1 MSGTSTELD
10 VVSPTEPPLKKT
22 CCAIQN
28 TNGSQLGKEPS
39 DNIENPNE
47 EPLVDD
53 RFNLS
58 KFKMTLIII
67 NVTSVEFLRSVV
79 EGMVVVQLPTIAADI
94 NLERGLSLW
103 YVLSSMFCFNICI
116 CQRNEVA
123 RHN

>member
-10 VVSPTEPPLKKT
+10 VVSSSEPPLKKT
-22 CCAIQN
+22 YSTIQN
-28 TNGSQLGKEPS
+28 TDSPPLGKEPS
-39 DNIENPNE
+39 DNIENPNG

-79 EGMVVVQLPTIAADI
+79 EGMVIVQLPTIAADI

-103 YVLSSMFCFNICI
+103 
-116 CQRNEVA
+116 
-123 RHN
+123 